1 MENEWNPFVMMLAS
15 MTTYVIN
22 NGVSKHF
29 FGKDHGIEINWTQD
43 YRVCDNG
50 WS

>member
-1 MENEWNPFVMMLAS
+1 MMMLAS
-15 MTTYVIN
+15 MTTYAIN

-29 FGKDHGIEINWTQD
+29 FSKGHGIKINWIRN
-43 YRVCDNG
+43 YIICDND